1 MHRGSGKW
9 CACLAGTLVA
19 ILSTGANAQLVQPSG
34 GGDRLTAQPAIAQLP
49 LADPRFDAQPVSGQQ
64 AGADLAARVAA
75 LEKALQKAADKEAEN
90 KKKAAAKPSVTIGGR
105 VFLDSVWFND
115 NAAAEAAAPDGYGS
129 ASLQDTVYFR
139 TARLHAEGEMFE
151 VYSYKIEL
159 DFADRELFSE
169 TARQQRT
176 AFKDVYFQIRDL
188 PLLDIVRVGHFREP
202 FSLEELTSTRSITFM
217 ERSLPIALV
226 PERNVGAMAINHNER
241 ETATWAFGGF
251 RHMDT
256 ESVPLSSNDDGGY
269 SFTARGTWL
278 PWYDEASGGRGLFHL
293 GLGYRYWDF
302 DDFQPRFRTRPEN
315 GVGPTI
321 LDTGRI
327 DAADFGNFLGP
338 ELAFVYGPFSVQ
350 SEYVAGFVSQTG
362 AEDAFVNGCYIY
374 ASYFLTGEH
383 RPYRRSEGR
392 FDRVKP
398 RGNFLGIRPGDG
410 DSQSGCGAWELAYR
424 YSNLD
429 LTDTGAGLGA
439 GYAADH
445 TFGVN
450 WYLTPNARLMWNY
463 VHTDVSQRFTPAGM
477 PLPNVPLDAFLI
489 RMQFDF

>member
-1 MHRGSGKW
+1 
-9 CACLAGTLVA
+9 LAGAFVA

-34 GGDRLTAQPAIAQLP
+34 GGGQLAAEPPIARLSQADRRL
-49 LADPRFDAQPVSGQQ
+49 DAQPVGGQQ
-64 AGADLAARVAA
+64 TAADLAARVAA

-90 KKKAAAKPSVTIGGR
+90 KRKAAAKPSVTVGGR

-115 NAAAEAAAPDGYGS
+115 NAAAAAAAPAGYGS
-129 ASLQDTVYFR
+129 ANLQDTVYFR
-139 TARLHAEGEMFE
+139 TARLHAEGEMFD

-159 DFADRELFSE
+159 DFADRELLSE

-188 PLLDIVRVGHFREP
+188 RLLNTVRVGHFREP
-202 FSLEELTSTRSITFM
+202 FSLEELTSTLSITFM
-217 ERSLPIALV
+217 ERSLPNALA
-226 PERNVGAMAINHNER
+226 PARNVGAMALNHNEQ
-241 ETATWAFGGF
+241 ETLTWAFGGF

-256 ESVPLSSNDDGGY
+256 ESVPLGSNDDGGY

-278 PWYDEASGGRGLFHL
+278 PWYDEASGGRGLVHL

-302 DDFQPRFRTRPEN
+302 DDLQPRFRSRPEN

-338 ELAFVYGPFSVQ
+338 EVAIVFGPFSVQ
-350 SEYVAGFVSQTG
+350 SEYVAGFLSQSG
-362 AEDAFVNGCYIY
+362 AEDAFVSGYYIY

-392 FDRVKP
+392 FGRTKP
-398 RGNFLGIRPGDG
+398 LGNFLGIRSGDG
-410 DSQSGCGAWELAYR
+410 DSRSGRGAWELAYR

-429 LTDTGAGLGA
+429 LTDPGAGLGA
-439 GYAADH
+439 GFAADH

-463 VHTDVSQRFTPAGM
+463 VHTDVRQRFTPAGT